1 LATGIRETRSALR
14 LGRSALGPGNT
25 GTRGVFVGEY
35 HRLLAS
41 RLRVICLFGVVFIPS
56 FFVLDLINA
65 AWVVADLPLSMFAF
79 IRVLAAV
86 FYFLLWVILSN
97 PELPWRTLN
106 IIDLVM
112 FPPTCAVAS
121 YIGVRIGGIDTMYYA
136 GVILVVFSR
145 AVLVPGS
152 VPRNVGVLLAC
163 FLTYPATAWLVALFS
178 TEVAAQF
185 HDPVRVAG
193 FVSNHIFLLITAM
206 LAGIGAW
213 VLNRL
218 QLQEYRLQRIGRY
231 VIERKL
237 GEGGMGVVYLAKHG
251 VLKRRLAIKLLGS
264 KHPVTDAMRRR
275 FEREAKHTSRLA
287 HPNTIQIFD
296 FGVSEDGLLFYAM
309 EYVEGHDLKRLVDRH
324 GVLPAGRAIHLVAQ
338 ACRSIHHAHEHG
350 IIHRD
355 VKPENCIVAGASA
368 EPDFLKVLDFGL
380 AKVTRGDG
388 SGDDDAHLSHSGAV
402 MGTPHYMAPELCTG
416 HDVDPRTDVYSLG
429 CLLYFVL
436 TGQPTF
442 RGDSWMEVMLMH
454 TSEPPVPPT
463 RLNPAIPRD
472 LEAVILRCL
481 AKDPAERFP
490 SAAAVGDALLGC
502 AAAGSWTA
510 ADAAAWWTDHPAA
523 ALIGADGDDDSRP
536 DPTDVATGAGPDSVP
551 FMTTIDFSIA
561 PEAMSKL
568 KEAAK
573 AQRARS

>member
-1 LATGIRETRSALR
+1 MTSESSETRSALR
-14 LGRSALGPGNT
+14 LGLT
-25 GTRGVFVGEY
+25 GTRGVFADEY

-41 RLRVICLFGVVFIPS
+41 RLRVICLFGMVFIPS
-56 FFVLDLINA
+56 FFVLDVINGT
-65 AWVVADLPLSMFAF
+65 WVVPDLPLSLFAF

-86 FYFLLWVILSN
+86 FYFLLWVILAN

-106 IIDLVM
+106 IIDLLM
-112 FPPTCAVAS
+112 FPPTCVVAS
-121 YIGVRIGGIDTMYYA
+121 YIGVQIGGIDTMYYA

-152 VPRNVGVLLAC
+152 VPRTAAVLLSCFLMYPASVGVAS
-163 FLTYPATAWLVALFS
+163 AFS
-178 TEVAAQF
+178 PEIAAQF
-185 HDPVRVAG
+185 HEPVRMAG
-193 FVSNHIFLLITAM
+193 FVSNHIFLLITSM

-264 KHPVTDAMRRR
+264 KHPVTAAMRLR

-309 EYVEGHDLKRLVDRH
+309 EYVEGHDLKRLVECY
-324 GVLPAGRAIHLVAQ
+324 GVLPPGRAIHLVSQ
-338 ACRSIHHAHEHG
+338 ACRSIHHAHQHG

-355 VKPENCIVAGASA
+355 VKPENCIVAGAAA

-380 AKVTRGDG
+380 AKVTRGD
-388 SGDDDAHLSHSGAV
+388 SGREEDARLSHSGAV

-416 HDVDPRTDVYSLG
+416 GAVDARTDVYSLG
-429 CLLYFVL
+429 CLLYYVL

-442 RGDSWMEVMLMH
+442 HGDSWMEVMMMH
-454 TSEPPVPPT
+454 ISEPPVPPS
-463 RLNPAIPRD
+463 RYNPDIPRD

-481 AKDPAERFP
+481 AKEPARRFP
-490 SAAAVGDALLGC
+490 TAAALNEALLSC
-502 AAAGSWTA
+502 AAAGAWTPA
-510 ADAAAWWTDHPAA
+510 LAAAWWAEHPFVAEPVR
-523 ALIGADGDDDSRP
+523 DDDTGH
-536 DPTDVATGAGPDSVP
+536 PTDAASRSGAVP

-561 PEAMSKL
+561 PEMMDEL
-568 KEAAK
+568 KK
-573 AQRARS
+573 AGLDDAR